1 MLIYFALLI
10 NTTVMMKPKECKT
23 EVRLLT
29 CGFLSFQWLSLVSVK
44 QTERCI
50 LRFSILCFCTLAWLF
65 RHFDGNSSSLVPT
78 AHPSNF
84 AWKKKKHN
92 RKVKQFEYKLIFKRQ
107 VTGQKWAAH
116 LTPLALPHLSIL
128 EVPQNTLAPEIPS
141 LCNTCDF

>member
-1 MLIYFALLI
+1 METHRVWYL
-10 NTTVMMKPKECKT
+10 
-23 EVRLLT
+23 LLT
-29 CGFLSFQWLSLVSVK
+29 PQ
-44 QTERCI
+44 I
-50 LRFSILCFCTLAWLF
+50 L
-65 RHFDGNSSSLVPT
+65 PE
-78 AHPSNF
+78 
-84 AWKKKKHN
+84 KKKKHN